1 VLQPHDAERD
11 GAVEEVMGQ
20 VQHGEVGEVGEVHRD
35 QAKDFVVLE
44 MELSEATREAVDNRW
59 DHSSDLV
66 PSDAELLQICAVC
79 QGRKE
84 RLEVGVVLWTL

>member
-1 VLQPHDAERD
+1 MMPSGMEPLRRLWDRFNMVRLARSERFI
-11 GAVEEVMGQ
+11 GI
-20 VQHGEVGEVGEVHRD
+20 RT
-35 QAKDFVVLE
+35 KIFVVLE
-44 MELSEATREAVDNRW
+44 MELSEAAREAVDNRW